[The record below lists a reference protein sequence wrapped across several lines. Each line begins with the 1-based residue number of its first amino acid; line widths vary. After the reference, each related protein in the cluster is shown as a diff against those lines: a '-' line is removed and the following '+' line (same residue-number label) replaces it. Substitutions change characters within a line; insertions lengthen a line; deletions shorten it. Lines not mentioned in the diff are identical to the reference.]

1 MPEAIL
7 DKTYRRAALGM
18 ARKLQN
24 CGLPKFDPHLEG
36 HSPQSLPRKC
46 RYRTIGRF
54 HSKAEYVRI
63 NRARTKKEE

>member
-7 DKTYRRAALGM
+7 DKTYRWAALGM

-36 HSPQSLPRKC
+36 HSPKVC
-46 RYRTIGRF
+46 RGNAGTGR
-54 HSKAEYVRI
+54 
-63 NRARTKKEE
+63 